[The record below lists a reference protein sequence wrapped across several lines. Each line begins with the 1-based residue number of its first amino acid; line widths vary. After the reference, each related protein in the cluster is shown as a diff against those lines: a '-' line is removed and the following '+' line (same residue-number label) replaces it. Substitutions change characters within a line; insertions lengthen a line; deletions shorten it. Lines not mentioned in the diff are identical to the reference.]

1 MWCIPEI
8 TLEYIVRMEDVLD
21 IYAEKYNPDEPV
33 ICFDEKS
40 VQLLK
45 DCREPIPLSK
55 SGSIRKVDSEYIR
68 CGTANIFAAVEPK
81 GGKHFTYVTKNR
93 KGAAFAKVINRLA
106 NVYSHTKTIHLV
118 MDNLNTHREKSLIDF
133 YGEEKGKAI
142 WNRFTIHHTP
152 KHGSWLNQAEL
163 ELSIISRQCLGKS
176 RIDDI
181 DSLSKKIRAWNKI
194 VNREKL
200 KIKWKFTTK
209 DARTKFK
216 Y

>member
-1 MWCIPEI
+1 
-8 TLEYIVRMEDVLD
+8 
-21 IYAEKYNPDEPV
+21 
-33 ICFDEKS
+33 
-40 VQLLK
+40 
-45 DCREPIPLSK
+45 
-55 SGSIRKVDSEYIR
+55 
-68 CGTANIFAAVEPK
+68 
-81 GGKHFTYVTKNR
+81 
-93 KGAAFAKVINRLA
+93 
-106 NVYSHTKTIHLV
+106 V

-181 DSLSKKIRAWNKI
+181 DLLSKKIRAWNKI